1 MTAMAFHETATRLWK
16 ALPHEERL
24 RGAVAF
30 FRDPSPDLV
39 GSALATIVKARHMRP
54 QAARTL
60 TPEAQGRII
69 ATVLEPGESLAQG
82 LLVSLH
88 LAERRPLLAAFLDAL
103 ALPHED
109 GLLTEE
115 AESAA
120 PPSVESAKR
129 AVRALSPY
137 PRGQVEA
144 YLNTLWLQDPER
156 WSALPIALEEADPE
170 RPA

>member
-1 MTAMAFHETATRLWK
+1 MTAMAFHETATHVWK

-24 RGAVAF
+24 RAAGAF

-39 GSALATIVKARHMRP
+39 GSALGAIVKARRMRP

-60 TPEAQGRII
+60 TPEAQARII
-69 ATVLEPGESLAQG
+69 ATVLDPGESLAQG
-82 LLVSLH
+82 LLVLLH

-120 PPSVESAKR
+120 PPSVEDATR
-129 AVRALSPY
+129 AVKALSSHP
-137 PRGQVEA
+137 GDQVET
-144 YLNTLWLQDPER
+144 YLNTLWLQDREH
-156 WSALPIALEEADPE
+156 WSALPIAWEEVSSE
-170 RPA
+170 RST